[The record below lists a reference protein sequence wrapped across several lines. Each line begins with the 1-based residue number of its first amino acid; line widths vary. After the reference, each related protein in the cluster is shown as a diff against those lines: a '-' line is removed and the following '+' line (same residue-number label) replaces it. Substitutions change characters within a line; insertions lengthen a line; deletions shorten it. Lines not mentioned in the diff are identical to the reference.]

1 MMLENC
7 DTIYQTYRHTL
18 VYNHQNTCYFIFHSV
33 LLILLLFWFSFM
45 VKYGPI
51 YCSQLSCSNEMHNA
65 YFDLWNVAKDKGK
78 NKYFLYSFR
87 KWKQTSRKLY
97 AWKSEQQIGSTARL
111 FNITVDKKT
120 IQNGHKTIMIYMKK
134 SSFLTKYIDVMCV
147 YIIEMVNRRKK
158 NCAKIK
164 YAK

>member
-111 FNITVDKKT
+111 FNITVDKKNHSKWS
-120 IQNGHKTIMIYMKK
+120 QNNNDIYEEIVV
-134 SSFLTKYIDVMCV
+134 FNEIYWCDVCV
-147 YIIEMVNRRKK
+147 YYWNGKQTRKK
-158 NCAKIK
+158 TAQK
-164 YAK
+164 